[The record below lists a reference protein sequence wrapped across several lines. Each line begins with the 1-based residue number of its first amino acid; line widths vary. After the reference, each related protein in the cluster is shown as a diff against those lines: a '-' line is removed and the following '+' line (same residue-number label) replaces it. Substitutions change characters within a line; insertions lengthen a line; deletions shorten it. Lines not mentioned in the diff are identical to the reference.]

1 MQKISAITKLLSKK
15 FLSRNLSQKK
25 KLKKSQRSVQ
35 HDVQRNLKLRR
46 VLKMSERK
54 FQRPIMAPAYLDYD
68 GNPIGGIDGPNV
80 TSVNGQSGEVNL
92 DASDVGAKDSS
103 YTPTWAEITG
113 KPTLFSGSYEDL
125 SDKPA
130 LFSGSYNDLSDV
142 PSEFPATDESVVTAI
157 SSKSQIAALTPIAD
171 PTTATSEDI
180 ANKLNSI
187 IAALKA

>member
-1 MQKISAITKLLSKK
+1 
-15 FLSRNLSQKK
+15 
-25 KLKKSQRSVQ
+25 
-35 HDVQRNLKLRR
+35 
-46 VLKMSERK
+46 MSERK

-103 YTPTWAEITG
+103 YTPTWTEITG

-125 SDKPA
+125 TGKPTLFSGSYEDLTGKPTLFSGA
-130 LFSGSYNDLSDV
+130 YEDLSGKPTLFSGSYNDLSDV

-180 ANKLNSI
+180 ADKLNSI

>member
-1 MQKISAITKLLSKK
+1 
-15 FLSRNLSQKK
+15 
-25 KLKKSQRSVQ
+25 
-35 HDVQRNLKLRR
+35 
-46 VLKMSERK
+46 MSERK

-103 YTPTWAEITG
+103 YTPTWTEITG
-113 KPTLFSGSYEDL
+113 KPTLFSGAYEDL
-125 SDKPA
+125 SGKPTLFSGA
-130 LFSGSYNDLSDV
+130 YEDLTGKPTLFSGSYNDLSDV

-157 SSKSQIAALTPIAD
+157 SSKSQIAALTPIDD

>member
-1 MQKISAITKLLSKK
+1 
-15 FLSRNLSQKK
+15 
-25 KLKKSQRSVQ
+25 
-35 HDVQRNLKLRR
+35 
-46 VLKMSERK
+46 MSERK

-125 SDKPA
+125 SDKPTLFSGSYEDLTGKPA

-157 SSKSQIAALTPIAD
+157 SSKSQIAALTPIDD